1 MRTQDQPAPRKENR
15 VPSYW
20 GFPWVLY
27 ARARPRERKVV
38 HLQIQAYESSTV
50 DRKEMIHKAGFVDPG
65 QLTFSHGGVWWVARA
80 PHQQE
85 EEEGILQLEYIS
97 FILHLLGSH
106 LQSGPEVGG
115 N

>member
-1 MRTQDQPAPRKENR
+1 MFNFFDHKILNGKLTGNRAQDPRSYPAFSKRIRTP
-15 VPSYW
+15 PS
-20 GFPWVLY
+20 
-27 ARARPRERKVV
+27 K
-38 HLQIQAYESSTV
+38 
-50 DRKEMIHKAGFVDPG
+50 
-65 QLTFSHGGVWWVARA
+65 
-80 PHQQE
+80 E

>member
-1 MRTQDQPAPRKENR
+1 MELHSWSYFLLFQAPVNVKER
-15 VPSYW
+15 L
-20 GFPWVLY
+20 G
-27 ARARPRERKVV
+27 RERKDQEF
-38 HLQIQAYESSTV
+38 HEAKAPEIEDHAIPR
-50 DRKEMIHKAGFVDPG
+50 DNKEVF
-65 QLTFSHGGVWWVARA
+65 
-80 PHQQE
+80 E

>member
-1 MRTQDQPAPRKENR
+1 MKNPESLLWGIFARTHDGR
-15 VPSYW
+15 VPEARRDEDKFQELKFLRTNR
-20 GFPWVLY
+20 GN
-27 ARARPRERKVV
+27 RAR
-38 HLQIQAYESSTV
+38 
-50 DRKEMIHKAGFVDPG
+50 
-65 QLTFSHGGVWWVARA
+65 
-80 PHQQE
+80 

>member
-1 MRTQDQPAPRKENR
+1 MPGLDNTRLFMSFTAGAGTRCM
-15 VPSYW
+15 S
-20 GFPWVLY
+20 LLS
-27 ARARPRERKVV
+27 RAR
-38 HLQIQAYESSTV
+38 
-50 DRKEMIHKAGFVDPG
+50 HKKP
-65 QLTFSHGGVWWVARA
+65 
-80 PHQQE
+80 QQE

>member
-1 MRTQDQPAPRKENR
+1 MFLSFSVT
-15 VPSYW
+15 S
-20 GFPWVLY
+20 
-27 ARARPRERKVV
+27 RARK
-38 HLQIQAYESSTV
+38 
-50 DRKEMIHKAGFVDPG
+50 
-65 QLTFSHGGVWWVARA
+65 
-80 PHQQE
+80 E